1 MPKDD
6 INFWQHC
13 FPGLR
18 KAFDIRHFHSKV
30 VKIDVKFKFW
40 LQVPLIWHQVHPL
53 WCDLRH
59 GGSNRG
65 SLWPPESRLSSAVKN
80 TEICVACLKMDRKW
94 VKLDFKNYI
103 FKLWFF
109 FFKKN
114 NNNTVNV
121 FTYIIIKWWLIFE
134 TYEIYTSNPKWR
146 IKNILTN
153 ALISKN
159 RFLQLP
165 DGQKNRHVLP
175 EMILEKKTTSSF
187 GIFEK

>member
-6 INFWQHC
+6 LNFWQHC

-40 LQVPLIWHQVHPL
+40 LLIWHQVHPL

-80 TEICVACLKMDRKW
+80 TEICVARSKMDRKW

-103 FKLWFF
+103 FKLWIFF
-109 FFKKN
+109 QKDKKEYSQRLY
-114 NNNTVNV
+114 
-121 FTYIIIKWWLIFE
+121 YIIIK
-134 TYEIYTSNPKWR
+134 
-146 IKNILTN
+146 LTN
-153 ALISKN
+153 FWNMK
-159 RFLQLP
+159 FTLQI
-165 DGQKNRHVLP
+165 QN
-175 EMILEKKTTSSF
+175 EE
-187 GIFEK
+187 